1 MADSWRKD
9 GFLGEMQIN
18 VPAEVLNN
26 QVRQMPILHDMYI
39 THIGYFPNAQYHYRE
54 RENGCDD
61 YILFY
66 CLGGKGHIETKTGK
80 HTLTANQFMIL
91 PPHTYHKYQADI
103 DTPWTIYWVHFSGS
117 RLKKLESQFQL
128 KRFEKPVDIHYQPEI
143 LHIWKEMYQS
153 LQQGYTPAHIS
164 FSNMML
170 YSFLTY
176 FIFPHRQQLIQKTNT
191 ANECDPIEQS
201 IHFMKEHISA
211 RRTVQ
216 ELASRFHMSTSH
228 YTARFKKRTGMS
240 PMDYFIRMK
249 VQYACQLLSQS
260 DLRIKEVA
268 AKIGYDDPFHFSKI
282 FKKVTGKSPAQ
293 YKEAK

>member
-18 VPAEVLNN
+18 VPAAVLNN
-26 QVRQMPILHDMYI
+26 QVRQMPFLHALYI

-66 CLGGKGHIETKTGK
+66 CLGGKGYIETKTSK
-80 HTLTANQFMIL
+80 HTLAANQFMIL
-91 PPHTYHKYQADI
+91 PPHAYHKYQADL
-103 DTPWTIYWVHFSGS
+103 DTPWTIYWVHFSGA
-117 RLKKLESQFQL
+117 KLNKIESQFQL
-128 KRFEKPVDIHYQPEI
+128 RRFQRPVDIHYQPEI
-143 LHIWKEMYQS
+143 LHTWQEMYQS
-153 LQQGYTPAHIS
+153 LQQGYTAEHIS

-176 FIFPHRQQLIQKTNT
+176 FIFPHRQQLIQKTKAT
-191 ANECDPIEQS
+191 HHHDPFEQS
-201 IHFMKEHISA
+201 IQFMKEHIGD
-211 RRTVQ
+211 RYTV
-216 ELASRFHMSTSH
+216 EALASRFHMSTSH
-228 YTARFKKRTGMS
+228 FTAQFKKRTGMS

-260 DLRIKEVA
+260 HLLIKEVA

-293 YKEAK
+293 YKEGK